1 MSVLYLHFESPE
13 REGRAQK
20 LGKSG
25 AHVVTLEPRWPG
37 FFEQAKKLKPYA
49 IAIDFS
55 YAPSHALET
64 ADYLSK
70 ARETKDVAIYV
81 LRVPEDRHD
90 AVQKRLPNAAFVTEP
105 ELGERLA
112 VAEKEA
118 VRKALEK
125 KEAAAAARKIARE
138 KKKAEQPGY
147 VPKAAAKAAKPAKPS
162 KAAKATAPK
171 KPARKAAP
179 HKKKPTPKKKKSAKK
194 KQPEEKVGRFEAG
207 GRVLPPSTRSVRLGR
222 CRSFVGIN
230 AVPASGAAM
239 GASDSVTHPPSQL
252 ARSPKRIPSGIGGL
266 TGL

>member
-37 FFEQAKKLKPYA
+37 FFEQAKKMKPYA

-81 LRVPEDRHD
+81 LRVPEDRLE
-90 AVQKRLPNAAFVTEP
+90 AVKKRLPNAAFVTEP

-112 VAEKEA
+112 AAEKEA

-138 KKKAEQPGY
+138 KKRAEQPGY
-147 VPKAAAKAAKPAKPS
+147 VPRAAAKAPAKPAKAP
-162 KAAKATAPK
+162 KAAAPK

-179 HKKKPTPKKKKSAKK
+179 PKKRPAPPKKRPAKK
-194 KQPEEKVGRFEAG
+194 KQPK
-207 GRVLPPSTRSVRLGR
+207 
-222 CRSFVGIN
+222 
-230 AVPASGAAM
+230 
-239 GASDSVTHPPSQL
+239 
-252 ARSPKRIPSGIGGL
+252 KK
-266 TGL
+266 

>member
-90 AVQKRLPNAAFVTEP
+90 AVKKRLPNAAFVTEP

-147 VPKAAAKAAKPAKPS
+147 VPKAAAKAAAKPAKAP

-171 KPARKAAP
+171 KPVKKAAP
-179 HKKKPTPKKKKSAKK
+179 PKKKKPAPPKKKSAKK
-194 KQPEEKVGRFEAG
+194 KQPK
-207 GRVLPPSTRSVRLGR
+207 
-222 CRSFVGIN
+222 
-230 AVPASGAAM
+230 
-239 GASDSVTHPPSQL
+239 
-252 ARSPKRIPSGIGGL
+252 KK
-266 TGL
+266 